1 MNAVRDPAR
10 PARAL
15 TFLIAD
21 DHGIVRHGLKELI
34 ADAFEPGLIVEVD
47 RGQHVIDEVRAR
59 AWDLVVLDIGLPD
72 KDGLEVL
79 KDIKRM
85 RPAQAVLMLS
95 LQPEEQYAVRALK
108 AQAAGYVSKT
118 RAAEDLVTAIQTI
131 LAGRTYVSATL
142 AEHLARNVG
151 RTLDDAREQALSD
164 RELQVLSLLG
174 RGRSVSQ
181 IGEQL
186 TLSVKTV
193 STYRANLLRKLGLTT
208 TGELIRY
215 AIEHRLT
222 E

>member
-1 MNAVRDPAR
+1 MMPPR
-10 PARAL
+10 ARAGTL
-15 TFLIAD
+15 RFLIAD
-21 DHGIVRHGLKELI
+21 DHGIVRHGLRELI
-34 ADAFEPGLIVEVD
+34 MDAFHPDVVVEAD
-47 RGQHVIDEVRAR
+47 RGRRVIDEVRAQ

-72 KDGLEVL
+72 MDGLEVL
-79 KDIKRM
+79 KDLKRI
-85 RPAQAVLMLS
+85 RPEQKVLMLS

-108 AQAAGYVSKT
+108 AQASGYVSKT
-118 RAAEDLVTAIQTI
+118 RAAEDLVAAIQTI
-131 LAGRTYVSATL
+131 LDGRTYVSTTL

-151 RTLDDAREQALSD
+151 RRLDDAQEAALSD

-181 IGEQL
+181 IGDQL
-186 TLSVKTV
+186 SLSVKTV

>member
-1 MNAVRDPAR
+1 MMPPR
-10 PARAL
+10 ARAGTL
-15 TFLIAD
+15 RFLIAD
-21 DHGIVRHGLKELI
+21 DHGIVRHGLRELI
-34 ADAFEPGLIVEVD
+34 MDAFHPDVVVEAD
-47 RGQHVIDEVRAR
+47 RGRRVIDEVRAQ

-72 KDGLEVL
+72 MDGLEVL
-79 KDIKRM
+79 KELKRI
-85 RPAQAVLMLS
+85 RPEQKVLMLS

-108 AQAAGYVSKT
+108 AQASGYVSKT
-118 RAAEDLVTAIQTI
+118 RAAEDLVAAIQTI
-131 LAGRTYVSATL
+131 LDGRTYVSTTL

-151 RTLDDAREQALSD
+151 RRLDDAQEAALSD

-174 RGRSVSQ
+174 RGKSVSQ
-181 IGEQL
+181 IGDQL

>member
-1 MNAVRDPAR
+1 MMPPR
-10 PARAL
+10 ARAGTL
-15 TFLIAD
+15 RFLIAD
-21 DHGIVRHGLKELI
+21 DHGIVRHGLRELI
-34 ADAFEPGLIVEVD
+34 TDAFQPDTVVEAD
-47 RGQHVIDEVRAR
+47 RGRRVIDEVRAQ

-72 KDGLEVL
+72 MDGLEVL
-79 KDIKRM
+79 KDLKRI
-85 RPAQAVLMLS
+85 RPDQKVLMLS

-108 AQAAGYVSKT
+108 AQASGYVSKT
-118 RAAEDLVTAIQTI
+118 RAAEDLVAAIQTI
-131 LAGRTYVSATL
+131 LDGRTYVSTTL

-151 RTLDDAREQALSD
+151 RRLDDAQEAALSD

-181 IGEQL
+181 IGDQL

>member
-1 MNAVRDPAR
+1 MTPH
-10 PARAL
+10 L

-34 ADAFEPGLIVEVD
+34 ADAFAPGLIVEVD
-47 RGQHVIDEVRAR
+47 RGQQVLDEVRSR
-59 AWDLVVLDIGLPD
+59 PWSLVVLDIGLPD
-72 KDGLEVL
+72 KDGLDVL
-79 KDIKRM
+79 KDLKRM
-85 RPAQAVLMLS
+85 RPAQPVLMLS

-108 AQAAGYVSKT
+108 AQASGYVSKT

-131 LAGRTYVSATL
+131 LQGHTYVSATL

-151 RTLDDAREQALSD
+151 RPLDEAREQALSD
-164 RELQVLSLLG
+164 RELQVLSQLG

-186 TLSVKTV
+186 DLSVKTV

-208 TGELIRY
+208 TGELIRS

>member
-1 MNAVRDPAR
+1 MMPPR
-10 PARAL
+10 ARAGTL
-15 TFLIAD
+15 RFLIAD
-21 DHGIVRHGLKELI
+21 DHGIVRHGLRELI
-34 ADAFEPGLIVEVD
+34 MDAFHPDTVVEAD
-47 RGQHVIDEVRAR
+47 RGRRVIDEVRAQ

-72 KDGLEVL
+72 MDGLEVL
-79 KDIKRM
+79 KDLKRI
-85 RPAQAVLMLS
+85 RPDQKVLMLS

-108 AQAAGYVSKT
+108 AQASGYVSKT
-118 RAAEDLVTAIQTI
+118 RAAEDLVAAIQTI
-131 LAGRTYVSATL
+131 LDGRTYVSTTL

-151 RTLDDAREQALSD
+151 RRLDDAQEAALSD

-174 RGRSVSQ
+174 RGKSVSQ
-181 IGEQL
+181 IGDQL

>member
-1 MNAVRDPAR
+1 MMPPR
-10 PARAL
+10 ARAGTL
-15 TFLIAD
+15 RFLIAD
-21 DHGIVRHGLKELI
+21 DHGIVRHGLRELI
-34 ADAFEPGLIVEVD
+34 MDAFHPDVVVEAD
-47 RGQHVIDEVRAR
+47 RGRRVIDQVRAQ

-72 KDGLEVL
+72 MDGLEVL
-79 KDIKRM
+79 KDLKRI
-85 RPAQAVLMLS
+85 RPEQKVLMLS

-108 AQAAGYVSKT
+108 AQASGYVSKT
-118 RAAEDLVTAIQTI
+118 RAAEDLVAAIQTI
-131 LAGRTYVSATL
+131 LDGRTYVSTTL

-151 RTLDDAREQALSD
+151 RRLDDAQEAALSD

-181 IGEQL
+181 IGDQL
-186 TLSVKTV
+186 SLSVKTV